1 MKKFV
6 FIVLTIIFIG
16 LLIFSYSY
24 FQKMYLPSSSSGE
37 KIDLVENQEKN
48 NEVTDNTLIEKNEVI
63 EATQTVT
70 NLTSSNF
77 DESISQGVVLVDF
90 YADWCGPC
98 QMLSPIIDEIANEM
112 TDIKFYRVDTDVEE
126 QLSTRYRIMYLPT
139 LVIFKDGEKVD
150 ESIGLISK
158 EELIDFINNNK

>member
-24 FQKMYLPSSSSGE
+24 FQKMNLPSSSSGE
-37 KIDLVENQEKN
+37 KIDFVENQEKN
-48 NEVTDNTLIEKNEVI
+48 NEVTDNTLIEKNEMI

-126 QLSTRYRIMYLPT
+126 QLSTRYRIMYFPT

-158 EELIDFINNNK
+158 DELINFINNNK

>member
-24 FQKMYLPSSSSGE
+24 FQKMNLPSSSSDA
-37 KIDLVENQEKN
+37 KIDFVENQEKN

-70 NLTSSNF
+70 NITSSNF